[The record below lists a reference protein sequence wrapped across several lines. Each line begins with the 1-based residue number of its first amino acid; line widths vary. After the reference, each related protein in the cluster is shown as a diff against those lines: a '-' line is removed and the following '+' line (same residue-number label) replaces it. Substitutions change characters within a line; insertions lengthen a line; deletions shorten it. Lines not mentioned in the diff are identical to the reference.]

1 MNAVYETVVVNLNED
16 IATVTLN
23 RPDALNALN
32 SVLMK
37 ELNQA
42 LQEVSLN
49 EAIKIVVLKGEGR
62 AFSSG
67 GDIKEMLQLNDKDQF
82 FSIMEQINSLVTTF
96 YTMPKLTI
104 AAVNGAAAGLGLSLA
119 LAADYVICQDDS
131 KLAMNF
137 IGIGLVPDGGGHF
150 HLKRRIGE
158 EKAKQLIWEGKILNG
173 KEALEVGIVDEIV
186 DDIYAAVQKQIN
198 IWKTKP
204 ILSMIETKN
213 IFTTLNK
220 DRLSTILQLETNAQW
235 KMRQTYDHQEG
246 IKAFVEKRKP
256 QFLGK

>member
-1 MNAVYETVVVNLNED
+1 MSIHSVILFIGGINMNAVYETVVVNLNED

-96 YTMPKLTI
+96 YTL
-104 AAVNGAAAGLGLSLA
+104 LS
-119 LAADYVICQDDS
+119 
-131 KLAMNF
+131 F
-137 IGIGLVPDGGGHF
+137 
-150 HLKRRIGE
+150 
-158 EKAKQLIWEGKILNG
+158 
-173 KEALEVGIVDEIV
+173 
-186 DDIYAAVQKQIN
+186 
-198 IWKTKP
+198 
-204 ILSMIETKN
+204 
-213 IFTTLNK
+213 
-220 DRLSTILQLETNAQW
+220 
-235 KMRQTYDHQEG
+235 
-246 IKAFVEKRKP
+246 
-256 QFLGK
+256 